1 MITCEYSRHLKV
13 IKDDPRKSSV
23 RLFLYFGAAKA
34 RVTLSLTLPP
44 PPPTER
50 NATVHS
56 LRIKSRTSTEG
67 NVIVN
72 ITPLQRVSLISP
84 PPPHR
89 G

>member
-44 PPPTER
+44 PPPPPQREM
-50 NATVHS
+50 
-56 LRIKSRTSTEG
+56 
-67 NVIVN
+67 
-72 ITPLQRVSLISP
+72 PLCI
-84 PPPHR
+84 HYA
-89 G
+89 